1 MSDRCLS
8 GLAWE
13 LDEQS
18 WPQAAYAML
27 VILLVAFV
35 CQVARVTLRRPSAG
49 LACTEAAASLARSS
63 LSAHH
68 RTGKHIQNGCDIV
81 ASHGSYV
88 F

>member
-27 VILLVAFV
+27 VILLVALV
-35 CQVARVTLRRPSAG
+35 CQVARVTLRRPQCGAG
-49 LACTEAAASLARSS
+49 V
-63 LSAHH
+63 H
-68 RTGKHIQNGCDIV
+68 
-81 ASHGSYV
+81 
-88 F
+88 